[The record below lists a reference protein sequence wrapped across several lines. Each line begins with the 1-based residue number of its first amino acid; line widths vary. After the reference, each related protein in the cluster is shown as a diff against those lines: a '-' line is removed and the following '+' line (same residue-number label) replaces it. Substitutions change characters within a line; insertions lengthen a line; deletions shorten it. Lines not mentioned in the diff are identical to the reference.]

1 MSFGHGINCIIVKVT
16 PSLVTK
22 LFYNAEQ
29 ALPDNNRRIYP
40 ILCSVF
46 SSLNFRW
53 KIVFHPII
61 IILTLLFLLFK

>member
-29 ALPDNNRRIYP
+29 ALPDT
-40 ILCSVF
+40 
-46 SSLNFRW
+46 
-53 KIVFHPII
+53 II
-61 IILTLLFLLFK
+61 EESIQFYAQYFLA